1 MASSIKTIALSTD
14 NIRALNQRKKLNFIA
29 IALIN
34 GVSLTVLTLFFLFY
48 TKNNQAAK
56 VTMYVIVPFS
66 AISFTISL
74 LVTIKRINL
83 VLQSG
88 VKYVELIKQHEIKE
102 EKSHTTN
109 SSEKAVT
116 FTYFF
121 IITQDQRK
129 LRITPQQKE
138 KALLQNEFIVEYT
151 LADKIPVVD
160 ALYTNAEKIVVS

>member
-1 MASSIKTIALSTD
+1 
-14 NIRALNQRKKLNFIA
+14 
-29 IALIN
+29 
-34 GVSLTVLTLFFLFY
+34 
-48 TKNNQAAK
+48 
-56 VTMYVIVPFS
+56 MYVIVPFS